1 MATYLQGVTDY
12 IPQFQPFQP
21 DLNLYANV
29 LQTKQ
34 TRYDSNYKSL
44 NNIYGQYYYADL
56 TRDNNIERKEELIKN
71 IDFNLKR
78 VSGLDLSLDQN
89 VAQATQVFKPFYE
102 DQYLMKDM
110 AWTKNFNN
118 QRGKAEGL
126 KNAQDEKRRA
136 QYWDTGVRALDYT
149 REEFKEIGDDG
160 SLNFQ
165 NTSYT
170 PYVNVTKKAQE
181 IAKEAG
187 LSIETVDFSKD
198 GRWVV
203 TTKNG
208 EQLTEPLSKLFEAS
222 LGSDPAIQA
231 VYKTQA
237 YVNRKDYAYSNAAQ
251 FGGDK
256 NTAEMK
262 YLEESY
268 VMLKQQNE
276 ARYTQLQS
284 NSSVYDNQIADI
296 EKQIK
301 NGTAS
306 PQAEQY
312 LLQLK
317 QNKQIND
324 GVLAR
329 VEKDNETLSEK
340 QSTRETEGGF
350 VNPYGDVES
359 LRWKVDNA
367 MASIL
372 MEKDLD
378 EAAEIFAYKDAK
390 QSVKANPY
398 AVNEQKFQFDKALAH
413 LRGSYQMEA
422 VKLKNAGERKKMM
435 DEHLLDSGAAG
446 INLETGDIELL
457 PGYDDIFNE
466 ASAEGNATDKIN
478 LKNLGRENAK
488 RETQTTAVPYFN
500 EMLTQLTLLKKSG
513 KINDSQISQILST
526 GGKKMTIEQFR
537 EAMGNNPDN
546 QYKFI
551 RGQLGTTGLTQISN
565 NFDNWV
571 KQNSQLKEVSQ
582 NMSTYKSL
590 SLSMGDYVNYLNE
603 DQNWRK
609 ESSKVVI
616 QQLESQ
622 GFKEAKYLYDEKG
635 NLRSRDQFYQI
646 LSSKGISTGDAKKDI
661 KVAEYK
667 KLKEESSRITSAY
680 RDNGKNS
687 FYDNVQARKK
697 AANDPRLKEIAAKQ
711 RKIVEEIG
719 GISVSDLGKANASE
733 YDKLINEAG
742 KAYENTQVIKSP
754 PGIGSM
760 GTMSGTGL
768 FTPGVQSVFVSPKAI
783 GTKGVAYSR
792 EFMRDINQMDFGDV
806 NKYQVSFTGATKG
819 AMDQVKK
826 GENPDINSIGE
837 KLIKDLL
844 ANANYGKTKL
854 QPYKLSAQA
863 IAGNNANKS
872 AMIITP
878 DKEWL
883 KTYLSTNKD
892 ANNNL
897 LNTEQFNNI
906 LKNGISVIA
915 DNGAFNNTLLKSTYQ
930 DPLQM
935 YVDRNPDGYTYVDPE
950 GNGSYTL
957 QKNPFGT
964 SEYIGTYNFKY
975 YDPNSNKMKD
985 MVSTE
990 LGNYGNKLSQ
1000 QRDIIAIDWFGNL
1013 NQHNKAA
1020 YNGRE

>member
-1 MATYLQGVTDY
+1 MATYMQGVTDY

-71 IDFNLKR
+71 IDFNLKKI
-78 VSGLDLSLDQN
+78 SGLDLSLDQN

-136 QYWDTGVRALDYT
+136 QYWDTGVRALDYN
-149 REEFKEIGDDG
+149 REEFKETNDDG

-165 NTSYT
+165 NVSYT

-181 IAKEAG
+181 IAKDAG

-251 FGGDK
+251 FNGDK
-256 NTAEMK
+256 NAAEMK

-268 VMLKQQNE
+268 VMLKQQNDV
-276 ARYTQLQS
+276 RYNQLQS

-329 VEKDNETLSEK
+329 VEKDNETLLEK

-390 QSVKANPY
+390 QSVEANPY

-435 DEHLLDSGAAG
+435 DQHLLDSGAAD
-446 INLETGDIELL
+446 INLQTGEIELL

-466 ASAEGNATDKIN
+466 ASGEGNTTDKIN

-526 GGKKMTIEQFR
+526 GGKKMTIEQFK

-622 GFKEAKYLYDEKG
+622 GFKKAKYLYDKNG
-635 NLRSRDQFYQI
+635 NLRSKEQFE
-646 LSSKGISTGDAKKDI
+646 KFMG
-661 KVAEYK
+661 
-667 KLKEESSRITSAY
+667 
-680 RDNGKNS
+680 
-687 FYDNVQARKK
+687 
-697 AANDPRLKEIAAKQ
+697 
-711 RKIVEEIG
+711 
-719 GISVSDLGKANASE
+719 E
-733 YDKLINEAG
+733 YDKKKVSDAVYKELMSPGLGVRASNALDFIKTASKYSWKQLTGDRVGMIKVLAESGINADKKLLDRLQKAGEEAGDYDGYIKAAG

-792 EFMRDINQMDFGDV
+792 EFMRDINQMDFGDI

-826 GENPDINSIGE
+826 GENADINSIGE

-844 ANANYGKTKL
+844 ANSNYGKTKL

-897 LNTEQFNNI
+897 LNVEQYNNI

-1020 YNGRE
+1020 YNGGR

>member
-149 REEFKEIGDDG
+149 KEEFKEIGDDG

-165 NTSYT
+165 NASYT

-390 QSVKANPY
+390 QSVEANPY

-422 VKLKNAGERKKMM
+422 VKLRNAGERKKMM
-435 DEHLLDSGAAG
+435 DQHLLDSGAAG
-446 INLETGDIELL
+446 INLETGEIELL

-526 GGKKMTIEQFR
+526 GGKKMTIDQFK

-590 SLSMGDYVNYLNE
+590 SLSMNDYVNYLNE

-616 QQLESQ
+616 QQLEAD
-622 GFKEAKYLYDEKG
+622 GFKKAKYLYDKNG
-635 NLRSRDQFYQI
+635 NLRSKEEFEKFMGESDKKRISEAVYKELMSPGIGAKASDALDFI
-646 LSSKGISTGDAKKDI
+646 KMASKYSWKQLTGDRAGMT
-661 KVAEYK
+661 KVLVESGINADK
-667 KLKEESSRITSAY
+667 KLLDRL
-680 RDNGKNS
+680 
-687 FYDNVQARKK
+687 QK
-697 AANDPRLKEIAAKQ
+697 AGQEAGDYEGYI
-711 RKIVEEIG
+711 
-719 GISVSDLGKANASE
+719 KA
-733 YDKLINEAG
+733 AG